1 MEDAAVLMRGIHK
14 QFMAVLANHG
24 VDFEARAGEIH
35 GLLGENGAGKT
46 TLMRILSGFYQPD
59 AGNISLRGRLV
70 RIATPRQA
78 KALGVGM
85 VHQHFRLV
93 ERFTV
98 LENLLL
104 GQRAGRGTATLRREI
119 DALEGR
125 FGLSVDPK
133 ARVWALSVGE
143 RQRVEILKVLYQG
156 ADLLI
161 LDEPTAV
168 LTPQETEHL
177 FTIVKRMAAEG
188 KAVIFITHKLEEA
201 RRLCDRITVLRRG
214 RVAGVLASDTA
225 TIPDLAR
232 LMVGRTFA
240 PHLARSPV
248 PLGQVELEL
257 QGISALDPSGRPALE
272 DVHLQVRGGEI
283 LGVAGVAGNG
293 QVALAE
299 VVAGMRIPTS
309 GRLCIGGVD
318 RTGQDAAAIHRA
330 GVAFVPEDRLGTGL
344 CPGLGVAEN
353 LIMRDFNR
361 APFARNGL
369 LQFRAIVE
377 SARQKVSDFDIRT
390 PDVGGPVFRLSGG
403 NMQKVVIARELSG
416 SPRVIIASQPTRGL
430 DVAATDAV
438 YRILLAARHRGCGVL
453 LISEDLDE
461 VLSLSDRVAVMYR
474 GRIAGIVTPN
484 SVSREVVGQLMAG
497 VPA

>member
-1 MEDAAVLMRGIHK
+1 M
-14 QFMAVLANHG
+14 
-24 VDFEARAGEIH
+24 
-35 GLLGENGAGKT
+35 
-46 TLMRILSGFYQPD
+46 
-59 AGNISLRGRLV
+59 
-70 RIATPRQA
+70 
-78 KALGVGM
+78 
-85 VHQHFRLV
+85 
-93 ERFTV
+93 
-98 LENLLL
+98 
-104 GQRAGRGTATLRREI
+104 
-119 DALEGR
+119 EGR

-133 ARVWALSVGE
+133 ARVWELSVGE

>member
-1 MEDAAVLMRGIHK
+1 MEGAAVFMQGIHK
-14 QFMAVLANHG
+14 QFMAVLANNG
-24 VDFEARAGEIH
+24 VDFEVRTGEIH

-46 TLMRILSGFYQPD
+46 TLMRILSGFYHPD
-59 AGNISLRGRLV
+59 AGSIYLHGRLV

-98 LENLLL
+98 LENLIL
-104 GQRAGRGTATLRREI
+104 GQWVGRGTAELRREI

-125 FGLSVDPK
+125 FGLTVDPK
-133 ARVWALSVGE
+133 ARVWELSVGE
-143 RQRVEILKVLYQG
+143 RQRVEILKVLHRG
-156 ADLLI
+156 ADILI

-177 FTIVKRMAAEG
+177 FTIVRRMAAEG

-201 RRLCDRITVLRRG
+201 LRLCDRITVLRHG
-214 RVAGVLASDTA
+214 RVAGVLTRDAA
-225 TIPDLAR
+225 TVAELAQ

-240 PHLARSPV
+240 AHLDRPPVSP
-248 PLGQVELEL
+248 GQVELEL
-257 QGISALDPSGRPALE
+257 HGIYALDQSGLPALE
-272 DVHLQVRGGEI
+272 DVNLQVRGGEI

-293 QVALAE
+293 QLELAE
-299 VVAGMRIPTS
+299 VVAGIRTPAS
-309 GRLCIGGVD
+309 GRLSIGGVD
-318 RTGQDAAAIHRA
+318 RTRQDPATIHRA
-330 GVAFVPEDRLGTGL
+330 GVAFVPEDRIGTGL

-353 LIMRDFNR
+353 LIMREFNQV
-361 APFARNGL
+361 PFARNGV
-369 LQFRAIVE
+369 LQFRVILDL
-377 SARQKVSDFDIRT
+377 ARQKVSDFDIRT
-390 PDVGGPVFRLSGG
+390 PDVTGPVSRLSGG
-403 NMQKVVIARELSG
+403 NMQKVVIARELGG
-416 SPRVIIASQPTRGL
+416 SPRLIIASQPTRGL

-438 YRILLAARHRGCGVL
+438 YRILLAARNRGCGVL

-474 GRIAGIVTPN
+474 GRIAGVVTPN
-484 SVSREVVGQLMAG
+484 AVGREVVSQLMAG
-497 VPA
+497 VTL